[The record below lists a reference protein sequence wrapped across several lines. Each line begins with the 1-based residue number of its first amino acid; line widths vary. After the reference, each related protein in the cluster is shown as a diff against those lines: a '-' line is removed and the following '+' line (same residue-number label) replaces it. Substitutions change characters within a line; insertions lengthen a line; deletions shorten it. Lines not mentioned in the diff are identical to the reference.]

1 MKKFIA
7 ITLTCI
13 LSITLLISGASG
25 FSDCAVECQR
35 AIQKT
40 HAHAAMASANLRVP
54 HCCSGDMQNTC
65 EMNRPPLVEIPEC
78 SVMGNPT
85 PSSNLIGFGSI
96 SGDTL
101 ADQKHSTQVDLRS
114 MAGESNK
121 TPPIYLRTLSIL
133 C

>member
-1 MKKFIA
+1 MKKLVAIA
-7 ITLTCI
+7 LTFV

-40 HAHAAMASANLRVP
+40 HAHAAMASPNLLVP

-65 EMNRPPLVEIPEC
+65 EMNRPPLVDIPEC
-78 SVMGNPT
+78 SVTSNPT
-85 PSSNLIGFGSI
+85 VSSNLSGVSSI
-96 SGDTL
+96 SGDTV
-101 ADQKHSTQVDLRS
+101 ADHNHAAQVDLRF
-114 MAGESNK
+114 MAAESNK